1 MMKSQ
6 NKYSIRK
13 FSVGASSILIATLLF
28 LSGGQAQAAEKQ
40 VNMGNSQEDTV
51 TAQSIG
57 GQQTR
62 ENANYQRENGV
73 DEQQHTENLTKN
85 LHNDKTISEE
95 NHRLIIKI
103 FNVIQQKIT
112 MLILGM

>member
-1 MMKSQ
+1 MRQSQ

-28 LSGGQAQAAEKQ
+28 LSGGHAQAAEKQ

-57 GQQTR
+57 DQQTR
-62 ENANYQRENGV
+62 ENANYQREKNVNG
-73 DEQQHTENLTKN
+73 QQHTENLTKN
-85 LHNDKTISEE
+85 LHNDKTKSEE
-95 NHRLIIKI
+95 TN
-103 FNVIQQKIT
+103 QKAD
-112 MLILGM
+112 